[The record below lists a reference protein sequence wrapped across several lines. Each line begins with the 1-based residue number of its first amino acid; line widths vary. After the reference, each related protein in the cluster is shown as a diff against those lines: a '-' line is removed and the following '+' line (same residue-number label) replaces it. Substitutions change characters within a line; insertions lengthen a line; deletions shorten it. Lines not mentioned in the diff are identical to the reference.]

1 MDIFSI
7 VTMAGGLA
15 LFLFG
20 MDFMGSNLSR
30 ASGGKM
36 EQILEKLTGNPIKA
50 VALGA
55 GVTAVIQSSSATT
68 VMVVGFVNSGI
79 MRLSQATGII
89 MGANIGTTVTSWLL
103 SLTGI
108 ESDAWWLR
116 LVKPSTFA
124 PVLAFVGIVLY
135 MFIRD
140 EHKKY
145 IGGVFLGFAVLMSGM
160 ETMSGAVKPLADVPE
175 FTGMLTLFSN
185 PLAGLLAGAVLTAVI
200 QSSSASVGIL
210 QALCATGAVS
220 YGTALPIIMGQ
231 NIGTCVTAMISS
243 VGASKNARRAA
254 FIHLYFNMIGTAVFM
269 TVFYT
274 VNALHPFAFLE
285 TPAGAAGIAVIHSCF
300 NIGATCLLLPFTGML
315 EKLACCTVRDGKK
328 TNHMENRLGLLDAR
342 FLEQPALAMEH
353 CSQVMHEMS
362 ELTANQLDIAVGLLD
377 EYNEEN
383 AHLVREIER
392 LVDTYEDKLGS
403 YLMEVS
409 LRDLNNSDSYD
420 LSIMLHCISDI
431 ERISDHA
438 AGIQRCAKE
447 MRDKNLAFS
456 QSGRRE
462 IDLLS
467 GAVKEL
473 VHNTASLM
481 AERMPRDARKIEPL
495 KEVVDDLSDRTKLNH
510 VERLRK
516 GSCTIEI
523 GFVLNELLICLERAA
538 DHCSNVAV
546 SILEQEN
553 VLTGRHAVL
562 REMKHGDNREFRQMY
577 EFYRDKYGLEG

>member
-1 MDIFSI
+1 MDIFSV

-20 MDFMGSNLSR
+20 MDFMGGNLSR

-36 EQILEKLTGNPIKA
+36 EQVLEKLTGNPLKA

-89 MGANIGTTVTSWLL
+89 MGANIGTTITSWLL

-108 ESDAWWLR
+108 ESDVLWLR

-124 PVLAFVGIVLY
+124 PILAFVGIVLY
-135 MFIRD
+135 MFVKN

-160 ETMSGAVKPLADVPE
+160 ETMSDAVKPLADVPE
-175 FTGMLTLFSN
+175 FTGILTLFSH

-231 NIGTCVTAMISS
+231 NIGTCVTAMISA
-243 VGASKNARRAA
+243 VGASKNAKRAA
-254 FIHLYFNMIGTAVFM
+254 FIHLYFNVIGTAVFM
-269 TVFYT
+269 SVFYIIH
-274 VNALHPFAFLE
+274 ALRPFTFLE
-285 TPAGAAGIAVIHSCF
+285 ASAGAAGIAFIHSCF
-300 NIGATCLLLPFTGML
+300 NICATCLLLPFTGVL

-328 TNHMENRLGLLDAR
+328 TTHMENRLGLLDAR

-353 CSQVMHEMS
+353 CNQVMHEMS

-377 EYNEEN
+377 KYNEED
-383 AHLVREIER
+383 AGLVREMER
-392 LVDTYEDKLGS
+392 LVDTYEDRLGS

-420 LSIMLHCISDI
+420 LSILLHCISDI

-438 AGIQRCAKE
+438 AGIQQCARE
-447 MRDKNLAFS
+447 MRDKGLAFS
-456 QSGRRE
+456 GNGQRE
-462 IDLLS
+462 LYLLS
-467 GAVKEL
+467 GAVREL

-481 AERMPRDARKIEPL
+481 ADRSPEAARRIEPL

-510 VERLRK
+510 VERLKK

-523 GFVLNELLICLERAA
+523 GFVLNELVVCLERAA

-562 REMKHGDNREFRQMY
+562 REMKHGENTEFRQMY

>member
-20 MDFMGSNLSR
+20 MDFMGGNLSR

-36 EQILEKLTGNPIKA
+36 EQILEKLTGNPLKA
-50 VALGA
+50 VLLGA

-89 MGANIGTTVTSWLL
+89 MGANIGTTITSWML

-108 ESDAWWLR
+108 EGDALWLK
-116 LVKPSTFA
+116 LLKPSTFA
-124 PVLAFVGIVLY
+124 PILAFAGIVLY
-135 MFIRD
+135 LFVRD

-160 ETMSGAVKPLADVPE
+160 ETMSGAVKPLADIPE
-175 FTGMLTLFSN
+175 FTGILTLFSH
-185 PLAGLLAGAVLTAVI
+185 PLAGLFAGAFLTAVI

-220 YGTALPIIMGQ
+220 YGAALPIIMGQ
-231 NIGTCVTAMISS
+231 NIGTCVTAMISA

-254 FIHLYFNMIGTAVFM
+254 FIHLYFNIIGTAVFM
-269 TVFYT
+269 IVFYS
-274 VNALHPFAFLE
+274 VNAVYPFAFLE
-285 TPAGAAGIAVIHSCF
+285 RAAGAAGIAVIHSCF
-300 NIGATCLLLPFTGML
+300 NIGATCLLLPFTGLL
-315 EKLACCTVRDGKK
+315 EKLARCTVRDGKK
-328 TNHMENRLGLLDAR
+328 TSHMENRLGLLDAR

-353 CSQVMHEMS
+353 CSQVMHEMA
-362 ELTANQLDIAVGLLD
+362 ELTANQMDIAVGLFD
-377 EYNEEN
+377 GYNEEN
-383 AHLVREIER
+383 ARLVTEIEK
-392 LVDTYEDKLGS
+392 LVDTYEDKLGG
-403 YLMEVS
+403 YLMELA

-420 LSIMLHCISDI
+420 LSILLHCISDI

-438 AGIQRCAKE
+438 AAIQRCAKT
-447 MRDKNLAFS
+447 MRDKGLVFS
-456 QSGRRE
+456 EGGRRE
-462 IDLLS
+462 ITVLS
-467 GAVKEL
+467 GAVREL
-473 VHNTASLM
+473 VHSTASLM
-481 AERMPRDARKIEPL
+481 VERRPGDARQIEPL

-510 VERLRK
+510 VERLKR
-516 GSCTIEI
+516 GTCTIEM
-523 GFVLNELLICLERAA
+523 GFVLNELVISLERSA

-553 VLTGRHAVL
+553 VLTGRHALL
-562 REMKHGDNREFRQMY
+562 REMKHGDNGEFRQRY
-577 EFYRDKYGLEG
+577 EFYKEKYGLE

>member
-7 VTMAGGLA
+7 VAMAGGLA

-20 MDFMGSNLSR
+20 MEFMGSNLSR

-36 EQILEKLTGNPIKA
+36 EQILEKLTGNPLKA

-55 GVTAVIQSSSATT
+55 AVTAVIQSSSATT

-89 MGANIGTTVTSWLL
+89 MGANIGTTITSWML

-108 ESDAWWLR
+108 ESDALWLR
-116 LVKPSTFA
+116 LLKPSTFA

-135 MFIRD
+135 MFLQN
-140 EHKKY
+140 EQKKY
-145 IGGVFLGFAVLMSGM
+145 VGGVFLGFAILMSGM
-160 ETMSGAVKPLADVPE
+160 ETMSDAVKPLADVPE
-175 FTGMLTLFSN
+175 FTGMLTLFSH

-254 FIHLYFNMIGTAVFM
+254 FIHLYFNIIGTTVFM
-269 TVFYT
+269 AVFYT
-274 VNALHPFAFLE
+274 VNALWPFSFLE
-285 TPAGAAGIAVIHSCF
+285 TAAGAAGIAFIHSCF

-315 EKLACCTVRDGKK
+315 EKLARCTVRDGKK
-328 TNHMENRLGLLDAR
+328 TTHMENRLGLLDSR
-342 FLEQPALAMEH
+342 FLDQPALAMEH
-353 CSQVMHEMS
+353 CNQVMHEMS
-362 ELTANQLDIAVGLLD
+362 ELTANELDIAVGLLG

-383 AHLVREIER
+383 AHLVREMER

-403 YLMEVS
+403 YLMEVA

-420 LSIMLHCISDI
+420 LSILLHCISDI

-447 MRDKNLAFS
+447 MHDRNLAFS
-456 QSGRRE
+456 RSGQRE
-462 IDLLS
+462 LDLLS
-467 GAVKEL
+467 GAVREL

-481 AERMPRDARKIEPL
+481 AERRPEDAREIEPL

-510 VERLRK
+510 VERLRR

-523 GFVLNELLICLERAA
+523 GFVLNELVICLERAA

-577 EFYRDKYGLEG
+577 EFYRDKYKLEG

>member
-7 VTMAGGLA
+7 VAMAGGLA

-20 MDFMGSNLSR
+20 MDYMGSNLSR

-36 EQILEKLTGNPIKA
+36 EQILEKLTGNPLKA

-55 GVTAVIQSSSATT
+55 WVTAVIQSSSATT

-89 MGANIGTTVTSWLL
+89 MGANIGTTITSWML

-108 ESDAWWLR
+108 ESDALWLR
-116 LVKPSTFA
+116 LLKPSTFA
-124 PVLAFVGIVLY
+124 PALAFAGIILY
-135 MFIRD
+135 MFIQD

-145 IGGVFLGFAVLMSGM
+145 IGGVFLGFAILMSGM
-160 ETMSGAVKPLADVPE
+160 ESMSDAVKPLADVPE
-175 FTGMLTLFSN
+175 FTGMLTLFSH

-210 QALCATGAVS
+210 QALCATGAVP

-254 FIHLYFNMIGTAVFM
+254 FIHLYFNIIGTVVFM

-274 VNALHPFAFLE
+274 ANALRPFAFLE
-285 TPAGAAGIAVIHSCF
+285 TAAGTAGIAAIHSCF

-315 EKLACCTVRDGKK
+315 EKLACWTVRDGKK
-328 TNHMENRLGLLDAR
+328 TTHMENRLGLLDSR

-383 AHLVREIER
+383 AHLVSEMER

-438 AGIQRCAKE
+438 AGIQQCAKE
-447 MRDKNLAFS
+447 MQDKNLSFS
-456 QSGRRE
+456 NHGRKE

-467 GAVKEL
+467 GAVREL

-481 AERMPRDARKIEPL
+481 KERRPEDARKVEPL

-516 GSCTIEI
+516 GSCTIEM
-523 GFVLNELLICLERAA
+523 GFVLNELVICLERAA
-538 DHCSNVAV
+538 DHCSSVAV

-577 EFYRDKYGLEG
+577 EFYRDKYKLEG